1 MGSKKKGTKAEREL
15 FHMLWEINGWSCLR
29 SAGSGSTPRPSP
41 DLLASN
47 GKKVLAIECKAVKK
61 NRVYLTKKEVDEL
74 KQFCDLF
81 KAEPWIGVRFDNMKW
96 FFLEIGNLNKTKK
109 DYYCVDLKNARKK
122 GLKFEELIGRYRQ
135 LRL

>member
-15 FHMLWEINGWSCLR
+15 FHMLWEHFGPTLR

-47 GKKVLAIECKAVKK
+47 GKKVLAIECKSTKK
-61 NRVYLTKKEVDEL
+61 RGIYLKKKEVEEL

-81 KAEPWIGVRFDNMKW
+81 NAEPWVGVRFDNMKW
-96 FFLEIGNLNKTKK
+96 FFMNLEMLKKTKK
-109 DYYCVDLKNARKK
+109 DYYGISIDSAIKK
-122 GLKFEELIGRYRQ
+122 GLKFEELIGKYKQ

>member
-15 FHMLWEINGWSCLR
+15 FHMLWEIGWCCLR

-47 GKKVLAIECKAVKK
+47 GKKVLAIECKSTKK
-61 NRVYLTKKEVDEL
+61 SGVYLTKKEVDEL
-74 KQFCDLF
+74 KEFCDLF
-81 KAEPWIGVRFDNMKW
+81 NAEPWIGVRFDNMKW
-96 FFLEIGNLNKTKK
+96 FFVDLNNLKKTKK
-109 DYYCVDLKNARKK
+109 DYYGISIDSARKK
-122 GLKFEELIGRYRQ
+122 GLKFEELIGKYRQ